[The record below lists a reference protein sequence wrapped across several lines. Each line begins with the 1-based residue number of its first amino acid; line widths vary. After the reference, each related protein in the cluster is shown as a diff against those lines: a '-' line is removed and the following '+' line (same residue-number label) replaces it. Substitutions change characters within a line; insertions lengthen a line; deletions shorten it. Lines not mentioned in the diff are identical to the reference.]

1 MIVGLFEY
9 QISEKLINCMSK
21 ISLKKSPNIV
31 VTGRK
36 QVEND
41 LGNIECHHRL
51 GLQTREMKSAAHDSK
66 ALVTLPIKTG
76 AHKRCVHLYGQFGFG
91 AEVVTLIGGSS

>member
-1 MIVGLFEY
+1 
-9 QISEKLINCMSK
+9 MSN

-36 QVEND
+36 QVEHN
-41 LGNIECHHRL
+41 LRNIECHHRL
-51 GLQTREMKSAAHDSK
+51 GQQTREMKSAAHNSK
-66 ALVTLPIKTG
+66 ALVNLPIQAG
-76 AHKRCVHLYGQFGFG
+76 AHKGCVHIYGQFGFG